1 MAERAAA
8 HCAARPAAA
17 QAHESLSTS
26 LAVLA
31 LSLNLQL
38 SLSLSLPFLVV
49 PIGTAGM
56 PAHTAGEQR
65 WEGEGG

>member
-1 MAERAAA
+1 MAASAAA